1 VRVTVNGSQQIYK
14 LNFTVDTCDFLPG
27 LVINI

>member
-1 VRVTVNGSQQIYK
+1 VNGSQQIYK